1 MQAVILA
8 GGRGTR
14 ISEESLVRPKPLIE
28 IGGKPIIWHIMKNYS
43 YYGINDFI
51 ICCGYKAELV
61 KEYFANFGL
70 YSSDI
75 SVDIKTRKITFHKK
89 KLENWKITLVD
100 TGIDTQTGGRIKRVK
115 KYLENTFCLTYGDG
129 VSNVNIDKT
138 IKFHK
143 KNKKLATMTTVQPA
157 GRFGAVNIKNNLV
170 TEFIEK
176 PRGDGGWV
184 NGGFFVLNKKVLD
197 FIKDDYSIW
206 EKDPLTNLSKKGQLT
221 TYKHRSFWHPMDTL
235 RDKDYLEN
243 LWNSGNCPWKLWHD

>member
-75 SVDIKTRKITFHKK
+75 SIDIKTRKITFHKK

-143 KNKKLATMTTVQPA
+143 KNKKLDTMTTVQPA